1 MIALDKDRNRVIV
14 GTEEETHSTML
25 SASDAVYV
33 GADHFDE
40 GKTYQVKIRSTS
52 PGADAEVMAT
62 ADGFDMKFFSYV
74 KGAAPGQS
82 AVVYDGDTVIASGFI
97 R

>member
-1 MIALDKDRNRVIV
+1 MHTYKLNRNSRYCAPSPTATA
-14 GTEEETHSTML
+14 GSPSEP
-25 SASDAVYV
+25 
-33 GADHFDE
+33 
-40 GKTYQVKIRSTS
+40 S